1 PMLCR
6 IDMGTYDSRT
16 GRTNGLTGSA
26 DGLRGRPNV
35 VISRMGRTNGL
46 AKGMG
51 RTNGLTNG
59 LGRTNGLTNGLG
71 RTNGL
76 TNGLGRTNG
85 LTNGLGR
92 TNGITN
98 GLGRTNGLT
107 NGLGGHRPIDF
118 QAVGVR
124 GAMRNAGWKLY
135 LIPLVAVALL
145 LLPLFFVPTSSGP
158 AYPIQIDGQFND
170 WASVAT
176 EAMAMDGVLNP
187 NVDVVRFGVTPNLG
201 PFAFYVE

>member
-1 PMLCR
+1 MR
-6 IDMGTYDSRT
+6 RSRT
-16 GRTNGLTGSA
+16 MPRPAGTAESSLRPCGISRTNSRISGTPPSRTWCKRSSRREDHRPSLKRRTNGL
-26 DGLRGRPNV
+26 R
-35 VISRMGRTNGL
+35 
-46 AKGMG
+46 G

-92 TNGITN
+92 TNGLTNGLGRTNGLTNGLGRTNGLTN

-118 QAVGVR
+118 HAVGVR

-145 LLPLFFVPTSSGP
+145 LLPLFFVP
-158 AYPIQIDGQFND
+158 
-170 WASVAT
+170 
-176 EAMAMDGVLNP
+176 
-187 NVDVVRFGVTPNLG
+187 
-201 PFAFYVE
+201 